1 MVFTDLGIL
10 DKQVNLPDIS
20 NVPYLYFHMLI
31 VYVFLVP
38 KNDIFT
44 EEIGLL
50 SVLSSLVKYIFLF
63 SNLLFMAIQVNS
75 KSEQRT

>member
-1 MVFTDLGIL
+1 
-10 DKQVNLPDIS
+10 
-20 NVPYLYFHMLI
+20 MLI

-50 SVLSSLVKYIFLF
+50 SVLSSLVKHIILF